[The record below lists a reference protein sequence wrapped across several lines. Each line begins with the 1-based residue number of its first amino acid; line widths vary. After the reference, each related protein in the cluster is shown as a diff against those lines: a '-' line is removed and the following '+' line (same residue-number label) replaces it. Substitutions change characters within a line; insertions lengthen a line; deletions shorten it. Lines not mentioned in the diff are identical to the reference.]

1 MKVISQKDK
10 KQAFDILTNGGI
22 LGVPTET
29 VYGIASSLES
39 RDGIEKL
46 IKIKKRPITS
56 DKCFTL
62 MLPSVKDIPRF
73 ADISRQEANLS
84 RRYFPGELT
93 MIFNKN
99 PDFKNYY
106 FDNFNTIGIRIP
118 AHKYMLE
125 LLEKTGPLLVTSA
138 NPRGETPCLNWSE
151 FKTRMPK
158 ADAVIRGKSGNSLP
172 STILDIRSSIP
183 HIIRQGGLLIV
194 QYN

>member
-10 KQAFDILTNGGI
+10 KPACDILLNGGV

-29 VYGIASSLES
+29 VYGIACSLES
-39 RDGIEKL
+39 KEGIEKL

-73 ADISRQEANLS
+73 ADISRQEENLS

-118 AHKYMLE
+118 AHKYMLD
-125 LLEKTGPLLVTSA
+125 LLEKAGPLLVTSA
-138 NPRGETPCLNWSE
+138 NPRGEAPCIDFKE
-151 FKTRMPK
+151 FKTRLPK
-158 ADAVIRGKSGNSLP
+158 ADAVIRGRSGNSLP

-183 HIIRQGGLLIV
+183 HTIRQGGLLIV

>member
-10 KQAFDILTNGGI
+10 KPACDILLNGGV

-29 VYGIASSLES
+29 VYGIACSLES
-39 RDGIEKL
+39 KEGIEKL
-46 IKIKKRPITS
+46 IKIKKRPITG

-73 ADISRQEANLS
+73 ADISRQEENLS

-106 FDNFNTIGIRIP
+106 FDNFNTVGIRIP
-118 AHKYMLE
+118 AHKYMLD

-138 NPRGETPCLNWSE
+138 NPRGEAPCIDFKE
-151 FKTRMPK
+151 FKTRLPK
-158 ADAVIRGKSGNSLP
+158 ADAVIRGRSGNSLP

-183 HIIRQGGLLIV
+183 HTIRQGGLLIV
-194 QYN
+194 RYN

>member
-10 KQAFDILTNGGI
+10 EQAADILRNGGI

-29 VYGIASSLES
+29 VYGIAGSLES
-39 RDGIEKL
+39 KEGIDKL
-46 IKIKKRPITS
+46 IKIKKRPIGG

-99 PDFKNYY
+99 PDFRNYY

-138 NPRGETPCLNWSE
+138 NPRSEAPCLDSKE
-151 FKTRMPK
+151 FKIRLPK
-158 ADAVIRGKSGNSLP
+158 ADAVVRGSSGNSLP